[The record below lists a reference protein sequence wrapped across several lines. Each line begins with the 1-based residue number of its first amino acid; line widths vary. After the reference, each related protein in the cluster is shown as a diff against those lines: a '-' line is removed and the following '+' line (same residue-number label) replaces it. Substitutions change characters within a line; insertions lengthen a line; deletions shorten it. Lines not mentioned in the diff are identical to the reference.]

1 MDDEEM
7 MGLEGYVDDYI
18 KRNGGGDRGMHM
30 EKMETNECVAGCVE
44 KQTNTLQRYLYYSF
58 TLKPTKSKT

>member
-7 MGLEGYVDDYI
+7 MGLEGCVDDDI

-30 EKMETNECVAGCVE
+30 EKMETDEWVAGRVE
-44 KQTNTLQRYLYYSF
+44 KQTNKLQRCLYYSF
-58 TLKPTKSKT
+58 TLKPTKLKT